1 MRKVGEES
9 RHCDEGCKAVQGVI
23 RQEGGDL
30 PVKGAGEAPWSKTQP
45 DLEAGR
51 VGISQVKTEGF

>member
-1 MRKVGEES
+1 MR
-9 RHCDEGCKAVQGVI
+9 AVQGV
-23 RQEGGDL
+23 RWQEGGNL
-30 PVKGAGEAPWSKTQP
+30 PVKGSGEAPWSKTKP